1 MIDPP
6 EIRKPNNNRRKKTRS
21 PAPKIIR
28 GLIFFT
34 NKSRWDREDTVIRRI
49 NSFLPNHSHLT
60 YTPERLLS
68 HGWSMYRK
76 LALKAINEYIKSFP
90 FLNHTPATLRAVF
103 GVPTR
108 KDRQRGK
115 YSGISLISQALG
127 WENPSHNN
135 RDQIPT
141 LPRGDLETVNKLKN
155 VLEIT
160 IKNNSLAEDLLN
172 YIKYQVDKN
181 PLKEIIIPE
190 INTHSNESLEKVK
203 RILEEYGFKD
213 LDYNIQQDEDHIL
226 TPDLIGSY
234 NNELVWVELKE
245 WDPET
250 NKKLFLKPLKQIFQY
265 SLQAKIVV
273 IICSE
278 KLEFIKFV
286 RKNKEWFIPDL
297 QKEINNELH
306 EFNQK
311 KENIDILRSNYIKI
325 GEKLLKKGLLNA
337 KTEALLATIISA
349 KTHEELGVI
358 NTEVDAGITVEQL
371 IRDYSKKWEKLTVIN
386 LTEINDRDIKL
397 NHPLLVIGTIND
409 ENQ

>member
-1 MIDPP
+1 
-6 EIRKPNNNRRKKTRS
+6 
-21 PAPKIIR
+21 
-28 GLIFFT
+28 
-34 NKSRWDREDTVIRRI
+34 
-49 NSFLPNHSHLT
+49 
-60 YTPERLLS
+60 
-68 HGWSMYRK
+68 
-76 LALKAINEYIKSFP
+76 
-90 FLNHTPATLRAVF
+90 
-103 GVPTR
+103 
-108 KDRQRGK
+108 
-115 YSGISLISQALG
+115 
-127 WENPSHNN
+127 
-135 RDQIPT
+135 
-141 LPRGDLETVNKLKN
+141 
-155 VLEIT
+155 
-160 IKNNSLAEDLLN
+160 
-172 YIKYQVDKN
+172 
-181 PLKEIIIPE
+181 
-190 INTHSNESLEKVK
+190 
-203 RILEEYGFKD
+203 
-213 LDYNIQQDEDHIL
+213 
-226 TPDLIGSY
+226 
-234 NNELVWVELKE
+234 
-245 WDPET
+245 
-250 NKKLFLKPLKQIFQY
+250 
-265 SLQAKIVV
+265 AKIVV

>member
-6 EIRKPNNNRRKKTRS
+6 EIRIPKNNRRKKVRS

-34 NKSRWDREDTVIRRI
+34 NKSRWDREDAVIRRI
-49 NSFLPNHSHLT
+49 NSFLPNDSHLT
-60 YTPERLLS
+60 YTPEKLLS

-90 FLNHTPATLRAVF
+90 FLAHTPATLRAAF

-141 LPRGDLETVNKLKN
+141 LPKGDLETVNELKN

-160 IKNNSLAEDLLN
+160 IKNNILSEDLLN
-172 YIKYQVDKN
+172 YINYQVDKN

-190 INTHSNESLEKVK
+190 INTHSDESLEKVK
-203 RILEEYGFKD
+203 KNLEEYGFKD
-213 LDYNIQQDEDHIL
+213 LNYDIQQDEDHIL
-226 TPDLIGSY
+226 TPDLIGNY

-278 KLEFIKFV
+278 KLEFIKFI
-286 RKNKEWFIPDL
+286 RKNKEWFISDL
-297 QKEINNELH
+297 QKEINDELQ

-325 GEKLLKKGLLNA
+325 GEKLLKKGLLSA

-358 NTEVDAGITVEQL
+358 NTEVD
-371 IRDYSKKWEKLTVIN
+371 
-386 LTEINDRDIKL
+386 
-397 NHPLLVIGTIND
+397 
-409 ENQ
+409 